1 LFARLLGT
9 KNQGLLKDKTSLPS
23 SQWRATLAFSRL
35 THSIRQPDG
44 GPIMSRS
51 GDVWAGGRR
60 ATAREG
66 CRDVL
71 ASSREPGRTSDGS
84 IDYDLY
90 RTLARRLRQDFV
102 AQTTSSLA
110 RQAVRASL
118 LLAALIVPLPDN
130 RRPQTSRVRSGT
142 FRSQR

>member
-1 LFARLLGT
+1 MLRFS
-9 KNQGLLKDKTSLPS
+9 DLP
-23 SQWRATLAFSRL
+23 
-35 THSIRQPDG
+35 
-44 GPIMSRS
+44 
-51 GDVWAGGRR
+51 AGGRSP
-60 ATAREG
+60 TPREG
-66 CRDVL
+66 GRDDL

-110 RQAVRASL
+110 RQAVRASM
-118 LLAALIVPLPDN
+118 LLAAWIVPLPDN
-130 RRPQTSRVRSGT
+130 RRPQTSRVRSSS

>member
-1 LFARLLGT
+1 
-9 KNQGLLKDKTSLPS
+9 
-23 SQWRATLAFSRL
+23 
-35 THSIRQPDG
+35 
-44 GPIMSRS
+44 MSRS

-110 RQAVRASL
+110 RQAVRASM
-118 LLAALIVPLPDN
+118 LLAAWIIPVADN
-130 RRPQTSRVRSGT
+130 RRPQTSKVRSGS
-142 FRSQR
+142 FHSQR

>member
-1 LFARLLGT
+1 MF
-9 KNQGLLKDKTSLPS
+9 
-23 SQWRATLAFSRL
+23 
-35 THSIRQPDG
+35 
-44 GPIMSRS
+44 RS
-51 GDVWAGGRR
+51 GDVPAGGRSPTPR
-60 ATAREG
+60 DG
-66 CRDVL
+66 CRDDL
-71 ASSREPGRTSDGS
+71 ASSPEPGRTSDGS

-118 LLAALIVPLPDN
+118 LLAAWIVPLPDN
-130 RRPQTSRVRSGT
+130 RRRQTSRVRSGT

>member
-1 LFARLLGT
+1 MF
-9 KNQGLLKDKTSLPS
+9 
-23 SQWRATLAFSRL
+23 
-35 THSIRQPDG
+35 
-44 GPIMSRS
+44 RS
-51 GDVWAGGRR
+51 GDVPAGGRSPTPTPR
-60 ATAREG
+60 DG
-66 CRDVL
+66 CRDDL
-71 ASSREPGRTSDGS
+71 ASSAEPGRTSDGS

-118 LLAALIVPLPDN
+118 LLAAWIVPLPDN